1 MKKLGLKGLLE
12 IVALGTFITG
22 CGVTV
27 EQPEMEVVSE
37 NEIGKIYLA
46 GDDVEFDIRPQDDFY
61 GYVNAENLWF

>member
-1 MKKLGLKGLLE
+1 MKKLGLKGLLG

-37 NEIGKIYLA
+37 NEIGKVYLA
-46 GDDVEFDIRPQDDFY
+46 GDEVEFDIRPQDDFY
-61 GYVNAENLWF
+61 GYC